1 MAVLNPPR
9 SLPGLGRAIV
19 NFLIDSRRAWTE
31 EQLVEAFKPPGLN
44 EAATAGEGVTHTLYV
59 LRAIELLTL
68 DAGTVTVAGAAARSG
83 SALTPAGFRRALQ
96 EHVFDLARDGDP
108 WQVGPGDVY
117 TSGARDLTRAL
128 SWFLAQDAL
137 GRPLSWTG
145 NIQQLQLAQFP
156 DPDNETWALT
166 NDTRWGAFA
175 RWARA
180 LGMASPPLVLQAP
193 LAQSKSALVPLP
205 VVAIED
211 ALEDTPAGRMP
222 IGEFLDTLAARIP
235 VLHGGLIRASLTQLL
250 PGGDPDPGIRN
261 DCADSSVGQAL
272 RVLEERGRLSFTT
285 LPDADGVRLSRFDTT
300 RQTHVALLQ
309 GGTK

>member
-44 EAATAGEGVTHTLYV
+44 EAATADEGVTHTLYV

-83 SALTPAGFRRALQ
+83 SALTPVGFRRALQ

-117 TSGARDLTRAL
+117 TGGARDLTRAL

-145 NIQQLQLAQFP
+145 NVQPLQAAQFP

-166 NDTRWGAFA
+166 NDTRWSAFA

-180 LGMASPPLVLQAP
+180 LGMASPPLV
-193 LAQSKSALVPLP
+193 QSKSGLVPLP

-211 ALEDTPAGRMP
+211 ALEGIPAGRMP
-222 IGEFLDTLAARIP
+222 IGEFLQTLAARIP

-261 DCADSSVGQAL
+261 DCADSSIGQAL
-272 RVLEERGRLSFTT
+272 RVLEDRGRLAFST

-300 RQTHVALLQ
+300 RQTHVTLLQ

>member
-31 EQLVEAFKPPGLN
+31 EQLLEAFKPPGLN
-44 EAATAGEGVTHTLYV
+44 EAATAVEGVTHTLYV

-83 SALTPAGFRRALQ
+83 SALTPAGFRRVLQ

-108 WQVGPGDVY
+108 WQVGPRDVY

-145 NIQQLQLAQFP
+145 TVQQLQAAQFP

-180 LGMASPPLVLQAP
+180 LGMASPPL
-193 LAQSKSALVPLP
+193 AQSGLVPLP

-211 ALEDTPAGRMP
+211 ALEGIPAGRMP
-222 IGEFLDTLAARIP
+222 ISEFLDTLAARIP

-261 DCADSSVGQAL
+261 DCADSSIGQAL
-272 RVLEERGRLSFTT
+272 RVLEDRGRLAFTT
-285 LPDADGVRLSRFDTT
+285 LPDADGVRLSQIDTT
-300 RQTHVALLQ
+300 RQTHVTLLQ